1 MLWAV
6 LIFQGVQCWYMSCW
20 EGSTPLVPKWIIIPA
35 HVPSVQPC
43 FIMFVFQRG
52 SIKMECKKFLGFHCP
67 GSILP
72 CSVVACWVLRRKQVC
87 SWHWTLIPSDALQA
101 AVVSVS
107 PMLGTLL
114 VSIYLCDNSMLSVC
128 TTIICSIFCSIY
140 LYTCVPNVHMYY
152 INTYNWEDTVSQ
164 FYFAMF
170 YCQLRRRVGE
180 FIMYVY
186 ICMQTR
192 K

>member
-1 MLWAV
+1 
-6 LIFQGVQCWYMSCW
+6 MSCW

-52 SIKMECKKFLGFHCP
+52 SIKMECNKFLGFHCP

-114 VSIYLCDNSMLSVC
+114 VATYLCDNSVLTASTRSSHSLKKGFLGKHLPHCSSSVLFHEMKTCSYSNESFKYLCSWSKLSNC
-128 TTIICSIFCSIY
+128 C
-140 LYTCVPNVHMYY
+140 
-152 INTYNWEDTVSQ
+152 
-164 FYFAMF
+164 
-170 YCQLRRRVGE
+170 
-180 FIMYVY
+180 
-186 ICMQTR
+186 
-192 K
+192 